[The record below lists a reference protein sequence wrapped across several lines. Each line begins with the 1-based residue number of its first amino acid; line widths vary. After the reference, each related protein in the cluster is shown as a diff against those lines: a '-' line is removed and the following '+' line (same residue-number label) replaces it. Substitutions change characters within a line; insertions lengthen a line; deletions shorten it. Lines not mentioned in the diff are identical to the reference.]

1 MAVERRLAGTAN
13 AVTEPI
19 ETKCERTIKLEAGKD
34 PEEVNKVGVACAGFT
49 VEPMD
54 QNKVTDATTAW
65 SAVMVYE
72 ETLSTEEEATTA
84 LTTLGSA
91 MAKVDVQATVTK
103 SSTEYTADSDSVELA
118 AEKKPDDGG
127 DDKPDDGGDD
137 KPDDGGDDSGD
148 GGDDSGDGGDD
159 KDGAATLAA
168 AAGAAISAAAFLF

>member
-1 MAVERRLAGTAN
+1 MGGD
-13 AVTEPI
+13 
-19 ETKCERTIKLEAGKD
+19 ETT
-34 PEEVNKVGVACAGFT
+34 CAAFT

-72 ETLSTEEEATTA
+72 ETLTTEEEATTA

-127 DDKPDDGGDD
+127 DDKPDDGGDSG
-137 KPDDGGDDSGD
+137 DDGDDSGD